1 MRAQSP
7 LHFQVKSQL
16 FCASSFEIQKTFT
29 VDEFLHDHRN
39 AATLETIRDDLGIYL
54 KVLRSAMIELINED
68 YADFVNLSSDLVG
81 LDQSISKI
89 QLPLQTL
96 KEEIVSVRTVV
107 GDTMHEIAD
116 CLEMKRLLH
125 EQLKNVRSFIAARQS
140 SAKLRKLLD
149 EELRSDDGETVNP
162 IMLER
167 AAMEL
172 VRLEHDLGECQM
184 LIGLIKTSDQLNPY
198 DGLRDQLLRKIEVNF
213 LKVLSAKNLEHLE
226 RCLQVY
232 CTLGEYRTAEDI
244 FRREIVAPYMHDV
257 ISETALQN
265 SPHGLNGVYKQIL
278 QFIDARMKQLLS
290 LTQPNAKSAT
300 VTGFDFMLNSFWIEV
315 ERRLETH
322 MASIFAPGNPD
333 LFYQKYKCTNEFLNK
348 IEEIMQCDKQVER
361 LHAHSQYKQFQTKW
375 NLPVYFQVNHFPN
388 PKRVFPPASP
398 KLFSP
403 ISRFASKKSVAL

>member
-1 MRAQSP
+1 MGACSEYVSRPEMKFLQGFF
-7 LHFQVKSQL
+7 LLL
-16 FCASSFEIQKTFT
+16 FGFQKTFT
-29 VDEFLHDHRN
+29 VDEFLHNHRN

-81 LDQSISKI
+81 LDQSIGEI

-96 KEEIVSVRTVV
+96 REEIASVRTIV
-107 GDTMHEIAD
+107 GDTMHEISD

-125 EQLKNVRSFIAARQS
+125 EQLKKVRSFTAARQS
-140 SAKLRKLLD
+140 TAKLLKLLD
-149 EELRSDDGETVNP
+149 EELRSVDDETVNP

-172 VRLEHDLGECQM
+172 VRLKHDLVECKS
-184 LIGLIKTSDQLNPY
+184 LIGRTKLSDESHQY
-198 DGLRDQLLRKIEVNF
+198 DDIRDQLLHRIEVNF

-278 QFIDARMKQLLS
+278 QFVDDRMKQLLT
-290 LTQPNAKSAT
+290 LTQPNVVANATNAT
-300 VTGFDFMLNSFWIEV
+300 VCGFDFLLNSFWIEV

-333 LFYQKYKCTNEFLNK
+333 LFYQKYKCTNEFLIK
-348 IEEIMQCDKQVER
+348 IEEIIQNDKQIER
-361 LHAHSQYKQFQTKW
+361 LHAHTQYKQFQTKW
-375 NLPVYFQVNHFPN
+375 NLPVYFQV
-388 PKRVFPPASP
+388 RFPPLVTQI
-398 KLFSP
+398 LFT
-403 ISRFASKKSVAL
+403 R

>member
-1 MRAQSP
+1 M
-7 LHFQVKSQL
+7 
-16 FCASSFEIQKTFT
+16 
-29 VDEFLHDHRN
+29 
-39 AATLETIRDDLGIYL
+39 GIYL

-81 LDQSISKI
+81 LDQSIGKI

-96 KEEIVSVRTVV
+96 KEEITSVRTIV

-125 EQLKNVRSFIAARQS
+125 EQLKNVQSFIAARQS
-140 SAKLRKLLD
+140 STKLRKLLD
-149 EELRSDDGETVNP
+149 EELRGDDSDGGSVNP

-172 VRLEHDLGECQM
+172 VRLKHDLTECKT
-184 LIGLIKTSDQLNPY
+184 LIDRTKTDDELNQY
-198 DGLRDQLLRKIEVNF
+198 DGIRDQLLRKIEVNF
-213 LKVLSAKNLEHLE
+213 LKVLAAKNVEHLE

-278 QFIDARMKQLLS
+278 QFIDDRMKQLLS
-290 LTQPNAKSAT
+290 LTQPNAAANAT
-300 VTGFDFMLNSFWIEV
+300 NAIVSGFDFMLNSFWIEV

-333 LFYQKYKCTNEFLNK
+333 MFYQKYKCTNEFLTK
-348 IEEIMQCDKQVER
+348 IEEIIQNGKQIER
-361 LHAHSQYKQFQTKW
+361 LHAHTQYKQFQTKW
-375 NLPVYFQVNHFPN
+375 NLPVYFQV
-388 PKRVFPPASP
+388 K
-398 KLFSP
+398 
-403 ISRFASKKSVAL
+403 